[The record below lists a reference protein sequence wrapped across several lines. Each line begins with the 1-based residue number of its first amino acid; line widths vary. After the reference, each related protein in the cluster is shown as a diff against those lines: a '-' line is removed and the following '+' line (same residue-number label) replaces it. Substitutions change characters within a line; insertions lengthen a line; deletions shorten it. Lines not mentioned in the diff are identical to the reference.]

1 MANNVLVKTLLRS
14 VMPTVT
20 KFVDGG
26 KIDELLRELKSR
38 YASHADQTAGESVE
52 IMLTT
57 EADGNEYANIIVLG
71 PDLSVRSVVE
81 QQRLSELIT
90 ALFNQVEL

>member
-1 MANNVLVKTLLRS
+1 
-14 VMPTVT
+14 MPTVT
-20 KFVDGG
+20 KLVEGG
-26 KIDELLRELKSR
+26 KIDELLRELKAR
-38 YASHADQTAGESVE
+38 YSLYADQTEGESVE

-90 ALFNQVEL
+90 ALLNQADL

>member
-1 MANNVLVKTLLRS
+1 
-14 VMPTVT
+14 MPTVT
-20 KFVDGG
+20 KFVEGG
-26 KIDELLRELKSR
+26 KIDELLRELKAR
-38 YASHADQTAGESVE
+38 YSLYADQTEGESVE

-90 ALFNQVEL
+90 ALLNQADL